1 MQQQDIVTD
10 ALTGAQFNDYEK
22 LDTTPLGSE
31 TRGSNP
37 QYSTQV
43 CNKHAKQYN
52 MQDGLEKGM
61 ASGTCGVVGCE
72 LEAEHYYYFRVPKR
86 GEVAELEVYGEQAPV
101 QAQQVAVQAPRKKRK
116 RTSKTESAIQGLG

>member
-1 MQQQDIVTD
+1 MQHQNIVTD

-43 CNKHAKQYN
+43 CDKHTKQYN
-52 MQDGLEKGM
+52 MLDGLEKGI
-61 ASGTCGVVGCE
+61 ASGTCGVLGCE
-72 LEAEHYYYFRVPKR
+72 REAEHYYYFSAPKR
-86 GEVAELEVYGEQAPV
+86 GEVAELEVSEQPVAPSRPATV
-101 QAQQVAVQAPRKKRK
+101 QTTSRKRK
-116 RTSKTESAIQGLG
+116 RTTRTPEAGITGVS